1 MAEKKVAVNE
11 EKEEVVLSGRDAILK
26 APKRKIFIPQDSINK
41 NKTVWIM
48 VNGVDY
54 YLATGKSIEVPEPIA
69 EAYETSYAATIEA
82 YERINAEQE
91 IK

>member
-1 MAEKKVAVNE
+1 MADKKPEVKELKGKEKITQAK
-11 EKEEVVLSGRDAILK
+11 
-26 APKRKIFIPQDSINK
+26 KRKIFIPKDPINK
-41 NKTVWIM
+41 NNTVWVS

-69 EAYETSYAATIEA
+69 EAYETSYADTIAA
-82 YERINAEQE
+82 YEKINADKE

>member
-1 MAEKKVAVNE
+1 MATVK
-11 EKEEVVLSGRDAILK
+11 KEELQGRDAILK
-26 APKRKIFIPQDSINK
+26 APKRKVFIPKDPINK
-41 NKTVWIM
+41 NNTVWVC

-69 EAYETSYAATIEA
+69 EAYETSYTDTIAA
-82 YERINAEQE
+82 YERINATTE

>member
-1 MAEKKVAVNE
+1 MAEKKQEVL
-11 EKEEVVLSGRDAILK
+11 EVVLNGRDAIVK
-26 APKRKIFIPQDSINK
+26 APKRKIFIPQDPINK
-41 NKTVWIM
+41 NKTIWVM

-69 EAYETSYAATIEA
+69 EAYETSYAATMEA
-82 YERINAEQE
+82 YESINAEQE